1 MKELQKT
8 VEQLRDITN
17 HYATLINSGMPF
29 VVAHNDKKQIG
40 TLLDKLIMQVKP
52 YSNNLSTNLT
62 DVMNNLLP
70 FIVGYICGGAAGVF
84 FMCLFQINRNER
96 KDDEQ

>member
-1 MKELQKT
+1 MK
-8 VEQLRDITN
+8 V
-17 HYATLINSGMPF
+17 S
-29 VVAHNDKKQIG
+29 
-40 TLLDKLIMQVKP
+40 
-52 YSNNLSTNLT
+52 

-70 FIVGYICGGAAGVF
+70 FIAGYICGGAAGVF